1 MLLYRAHSELL
12 HLVPTVRVKVEKGR
26 RQIHGQQVYKQIPE
40 GLDRKILANIPNP
53 TIAETRAVQGKL
65 SDMPWPGS

>member
-1 MLLYRAHSELL
+1 
-12 HLVPTVRVKVEKGR
+12 VKVEKGR